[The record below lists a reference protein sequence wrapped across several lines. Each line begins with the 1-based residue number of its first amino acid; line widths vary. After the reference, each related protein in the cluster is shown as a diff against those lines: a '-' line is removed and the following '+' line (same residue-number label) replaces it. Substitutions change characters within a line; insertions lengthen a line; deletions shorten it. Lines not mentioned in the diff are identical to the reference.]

1 VRKAFG
7 LSGTGWAHE
16 VADYLVDVTDRHPD
30 AVTALDGLGRFLAI
44 VKNTITTCR
53 KFDSPRGQHPYE
65 ESRGG
70 RLLASSERE
79 GAVLAAEPR
88 GPDLVRCGRRNEDT
102 GGKALRCSSLTPSRS
117 EPAKPRWAPLDQI
130 LRCGA
135 EDPEVVQTSA
145 RSPIEWCIL
154 PGSKQRTERGAT
166 APPAWAS
173 RRAVGLALS
182 ATELRPYGAPL

>member
-1 VRKAFG
+1 MCGRHRE
-7 LSGTGWAHE
+7 LSGTGWATFHE

-79 GAVLAAEPR
+79 RAVLAAEPR
-88 GPDLVRCGRRNEDT
+88 RPDPVRCGRRNEDT
-102 GGKALRCSSLTPSRS
+102 GFKALRRSSPTPVEIGTR
-117 EPAKPRWAPLDQI
+117 ETPMGTARP
-130 LRCGA
+130 
-135 EDPEVVQTSA
+135 DPEVRRGRPRGCPKPPRDL
-145 RSPIEWCIL
+145 RSSGASCPAVSNE
-154 PGSKQRTERGAT
+154 TERGAT
-166 APPAWAS
+166 GPPAW
-173 RRAVGLALS
+173 G
-182 ATELRPYGAPL
+182 